1 MFQQSIPAP
10 DWEITEWFNSD
21 EPLSIAAM
29 RGKVIV
35 AGAFQMLCPGCV
47 SHLLPQLKAVR
58 NLFPASD
65 VVVVGLHT
73 VFEHH
78 EAMVPIALKAFLH
91 EYRIDFPVGVDR
103 PSETSDPLPVTMR
116 RYAMNGTPTL
126 LLIDR
131 GGYLRRQIFGHIPD
145 LQLGAEIAALVNR
158 QDLGAVPTAEDRTA
172 ETGCDDE
179 ACAAA

>member
-1 MFQQSIPAP
+1 MSKQAIPAP
-10 DWEITEWFNSD
+10 EWDITQWFNSD
-21 EPLSIAAM
+21 CPLSVAVLQ
-29 RGKVIV
+29 GKVIV

-58 NLFPASD
+58 KLFPASH
-65 VVVVGLHT
+65 VAVVGLHT

-78 EAMVPIALKAFLH
+78 DAMGPVALKAFLH

-103 PSETSDPLPVTMR
+103 ASETSDPLPVTMR

-131 GGYLRRQIFGHIPD
+131 EGHLRRQIFGHIPD
-145 LQLGAEIAALVNR
+145 LQLGAEIAALLNR
-158 QDLGAVPTAEDRTA
+158 QDLGVIPTTEDRSA
-172 ETGCDDE
+172 AKGCDDE
-179 ACAAA
+179 ACAAE